1 MPDPGELMRSNSVRI
16 ANGLKY
22 CVHPPLKGGM
32 VYLMALT
39 NTYVQVYGQLG
50 DVFQH
55 LAQAQA
61 PEKFTVQYLK
71 DLGFASTNFRAVV
84 PLLKA
89 LGFLSDDGAPTSR
102 YHEFRNTALSKQVMA
117 AALRD
122 AYGDLFTIRANP
134 AAADRKLIEG
144 KFRSTHNASPNTA
157 KLMASTFYA
166 LLEMADLSLA
176 PPPNKEDD
184 KPEKEPEGEPETPR
198 PRKSDPAADISP
210 SSHGPTFHYNIEIHL
225 PATKDV
231 EVFNA
236 IFKSLREHLLE

>member
-1 MPDPGELMRSNSVRI
+1 VLTP
-16 ANGLKY
+16 
-22 CVHPPLKGGM
+22 HPPLKSGI

-50 DVFQH
+50 DVFHH

-89 LGFLSDDGAPTSR
+89 LGFLSDDGVPTGR
-102 YHEFRNTALSKQVMA
+102 YHEYRNTALSKQVMA

-134 AAADRKLIEG
+134 TAADRKLIEG
-144 KFRSTHNASPNTA
+144 KFRSAHNASPNTA

-176 PPPNKEDD
+176 TPPKNEDT
-184 KPEKEPEGEPETPR
+184 KPEKEPEREMEAPLPPKRE
-198 PRKSDPAADISP
+198 PAADTAP
-210 SSHGPTFHYNIEIHL
+210 SHQRPTFHYNIEIHL